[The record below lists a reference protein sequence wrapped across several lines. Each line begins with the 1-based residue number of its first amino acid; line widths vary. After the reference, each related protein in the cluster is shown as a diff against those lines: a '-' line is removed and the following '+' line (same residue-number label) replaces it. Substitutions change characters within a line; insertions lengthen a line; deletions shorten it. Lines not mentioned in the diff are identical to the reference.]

1 MFRQDLAKEVFPPA
15 CASVQEVPGGRML
28 MNQGSTQTKTRGLGG
43 TEGSR
48 GPQGMTQAPAAAG
61 TAAPD
66 NSTGQE
72 ASRRAAPPRGMGAL
86 HQTKRLDYLIS
97 LKEHGGGGKLQLVWG
112 RRNEVKSN
120 SGKQKLYREV
130 LSCIHSVVSMVK
142 IYFILIRLKLKVH
155 FKMVT

>member
-1 MFRQDLAKEVFPPA
+1 MFIQDLAKEVFPPA
-15 CASVQEVPGGRML
+15 CASVQEAPGGRVL
-28 MNQGSTQTKTRGLGG
+28 TKQGSKQTKTRGLGG
-43 TEGSR
+43 TEGNR
-48 GPQGMTQAPAAAG
+48 GPQGMAQALVAAG

-66 NSTGQE
+66 NSTSQQ
-72 ASRRAAPPRGMGAL
+72 ASRRAAPRGMGAL
-86 HQTKRLDYLIS
+86 QQTKRLDYLIS

-112 RRNEVKSN
+112 RKNEVKSN

-142 IYFILIRLKLKVH
+142 IYFILIRLKLEVY

>member
-1 MFRQDLAKEVFPPA
+1 MFIQDLAKEVFPPA
-15 CASVQEVPGGRML
+15 CASVQEAPGGCVL
-28 MNQGSTQTKTRGLGG
+28 TKQGSKQTKTRGLGG
-43 TEGSR
+43 TEGNR
-48 GPQGMTQAPAAAG
+48 GPQGMAQALGAAG

-66 NSTGQE
+66 NSTGQQ
-72 ASRRAAPPRGMGAL
+72 ASRRAAPRGMGAL
-86 HQTKRLDYLIS
+86 QQTKRLDYLIS

-112 RRNEVKSN
+112 RKNEVNSN

-142 IYFILIRLKLKVH
+142 IYFILIRLKLEVY